1 MNRSIKLVAAAF
13 AASSMLLVTLGLTA
27 ARAQD
32 ADESGAPNTSTVV
45 QVTGTWTG
53 TDTEGG
59 GSPGPMM
66 LILTQNGKSIHGNFS
81 LTTDNET
88 PAGNVHGKISKDN
101 LKLTFVATS
110 GTSHT
115 CDAKV
120 LVTVD
125 PTAMPPTMMGTFKV
139 IRNNKHC
146 KGSGDFNL
154 TQQ

>member
-1 MNRSIKLVAAAF
+1 MLVA
-13 AASSMLLVTLGLTA
+13 LLCLTG

-32 ADESGAPNTSTVV
+32 ADESSAPNASTVV
-45 QVTGTWTG
+45 QVAGTWTG
-53 TDTEGG
+53 MDTEDGS
-59 GSPGPMM
+59 SPGPMM

-110 GTSHT
+110 GTNHACT
-115 CDAKV
+115 AKV
-120 LVTVD
+120 LATVD

-139 IRNNKHC
+139 ISNGKHC
-146 KGSGDFNL
+146 KGSGNFEL